1 MRTCQL
7 TDGELLYDA
16 HTVERQSNRRQ
27 RRHSLQSHLN
37 QYRDGAPMN
46 ITDTYVVRRYLRDHD
61 ERNGANADSERPAR
75 QDVVGEDKVGI
86 KALE

>member
-61 ERNGANADSERPAR
+61 EGHRPNTNGKRPE
-75 QDVVGEDKVGI
+75 QVVVSGR
-86 KALE
+86 

>member
-46 ITDTYVVRRYLRDHD
+46 ITDTYVVRRYFRDHD
-61 ERNGANADSERPAR
+61 EGYRPNTDGKR
-75 QDVVGEDKVGI
+75 PEQVVVSGR
-86 KALE
+86 